1 MVRRGGHV
9 GLDEAAC
16 VGYDP
21 KYWDTTTR
29 NGRTSRL
36 GTVRIGG
43 VRIKRERQIALA
55 KAVCD
60 TCPVITL
67 CLELGMNEEEGI
79 WGKTLPDERLRH

>member
-1 MVRRGGHV
+1 MA
-9 GLDEAAC
+9 LDNAAC

-21 KYWDTTTR
+21 RYWDTVTR

-43 VRIKRERQIALA
+43 QRIKREHQIAMA
-55 KAVCD
+55 KSICES
-60 TCPVITL
+60 CPVITL

-79 WGKTLPDERLRH
+79 WGKTLPDERRRR